1 MGQKDWRM
9 NIGGPKQKRRNEI
22 KTRNNFWAAEN
33 LKFDSNEF
41 LFKNSSKHMQVVSY
55 SVHLV
60 A

>member
-33 LKFDSNEF
+33 
-41 LFKNSSKHMQVVSY
+41 
-55 SVHLV
+55 
-60 A
+60 